1 MNKFRVLLSIG
12 SNVGDKKK
20 HIQSAISLIDKKT
33 GDVVSI
39 SKTYQTPA
47 LGFVGEDFYNCCIA
61 VNTDLSPI
69 ELLKNLIKI
78 EKDGGRLKTKVAA
91 YESRTID
98 IDILFYE
105 NQIINIPDL
114 QIPHPRLHQRAFV
127 ILPLL
132 DIAKSKVHPILK
144 TTILDLK
151 NNLTDLDSIHE
162 LEIDLKTP
170 VMDLMNSFDNIVV
183 EGNIGAG
190 KTTLSKKISIDLN
203 KNLILE
209 EFKENPFLEKFYKD
223 PKRYALNLELTFLTD
238 RCRQLNDFKNQM
250 DLFKPGV
257 VFDYDIFKSLIFA
270 GVTLS
275 EIDFKLFRDIYY
287 FMTKDLYKSNLVIYL
302 LQKTEKLLSN
312 INRRGRDYEKDISKD
327 YLDKINNAY
336 INYLKN
342 RSDLNIVF
350 IDISDLDFVE
360 NHADYLE
367 LLFRIKRKLR

>member
-1 MNKFRVLLSIG
+1 MNKNKVLLSLG
-12 SNVGDKKK
+12 SNVGDKK
-20 HIQSAISLIDKKT
+20 INLQSALNLIDKKI

-39 SKTYQTPA
+39 SKIYQTPA
-47 LGFVGEDFYNCCIA
+47 LGFVGEEFYNCCIA
-61 VNTDLSPI
+61 VNTDFQPLD
-69 ELLKNLIKI
+69 LLKTLIEI
-78 EKDGGRLKTKVAA
+78 EKTGGRLKTKVAA

-114 QIPHPRLHQRAFV
+114 QIPHPRLHHRAFV

-190 KTTLSKKISIDLN
+190 KTTLSKKFSIDLN

-312 INRRGRDYEKDISKD
+312 INSRGRDYEKDISKD

>member
-1 MNKFRVLLSIG
+1 MNKNKVLLSLG
-12 SNVGDKKK
+12 SNVGDKK
-20 HIQSAISLIDKKT
+20 INLQSALNLIDKKI

-39 SKTYQTPA
+39 SKIYQTPA
-47 LGFVGEDFYNCCIA
+47 LGFVGEEFYNCCIA
-61 VNTDLSPI
+61 VNTDFQPLD
-69 ELLKNLIKI
+69 LLKTLIEI
-78 EKDGGRLKTKVAA
+78 EKTGGRLKTKVAA

-114 QIPHPRLHQRAFV
+114 QIPHPRLHHRAFV

-170 VMDLMNSFDNIVV
+170 VMDLMNSFDNIVI

-190 KTTLSKKISIDLN
+190 KTTLSKKFSIDLN

-312 INRRGRDYEKDISKD
+312 INSRGRDYEKDISKD

>member
-12 SNVGDKKK
+12 SNLGDKKK
-20 HIQSAISLIDKKT
+20 YIQSAISLIDKKI

-61 VNTDLSPI
+61 VNTDLSPLD
-69 ELLKNLIKI
+69 LLKNLIKI
-78 EKDGGRLKTKVAA
+78 EKDGGRLRTSDKT

-105 NQIINIPDL
+105 NQVIELPEL

-127 ILPLL
+127 LLPLF

-151 NNLTDLDSIHE
+151 NNLTDLDSIQE
-162 LEIDLKTP
+162 LEVGLKMP
-170 VMDLMNSFDNIVV
+170 VMDLMNSFDNLVV
-183 EGNIGAG
+183 EGNIGVG
-190 KTTLSKKISIDLN
+190 KTTLSKKLSTDLN

-209 EFKENPFLEKFYKD
+209 EFKENPFLDKFYKD
-223 PKRYALNLELTFLTD
+223 PKRYALNLELTFLID

-275 EIDFKLFRDIYY
+275 EVDFKLFRDIYY
-287 FMTKDLYKSNLVIYL
+287 FMTKDLYKPNLVIYL

-312 INRRGRDYEKDISKD
+312 INSRGRDYEKDISKD

-342 RSDLNIVF
+342 RADLNIVF

>member
-1 MNKFRVLLSIG
+1 MNKNKVLLSLG
-12 SNVGDKKK
+12 SNVGDKK
-20 HIQSAISLIDKKT
+20 INLQSALNLIDKKI

-39 SKTYQTPA
+39 SKIYQTPA
-47 LGFVGEDFYNCCIA
+47 LGFVGEEFYNCCIA
-61 VNTDLSPI
+61 VNTDFQPLD
-69 ELLKNLIKI
+69 LLKTLIEI
-78 EKDGGRLKTKVAA
+78 EKTGGRLKTKVAA

-114 QIPHPRLHQRAFV
+114 QIPHPRLHHRAFV

-190 KTTLSKKISIDLN
+190 KTTLSKKFSIDLN

-275 EIDFKLFRDIYY
+275 EIDFKLFRNIYY

-312 INRRGRDYEKDISKD
+312 INSRGRDYEKDISKD

>member
-1 MNKFRVLLSIG
+1 MNKNKVLLSLG
-12 SNVGDKKK
+12 SNIGDKKMNL
-20 HIQSAISLIDKKT
+20 QSALSLIDKKI

-39 SKTYQTPA
+39 SKIYQTPA

>member
-170 VMDLMNSFDNIVV
+170 VMDLMNSFDNIVI

-312 INRRGRDYEKDISKD
+312 INSRGRDYEKDISKD

-360 NHADYLE
+360 NRIDYLE
-367 LLFRIKRKLR
+367 LLNRIKRKLR

>member
-1 MNKFRVLLSIG
+1 MNKNKVLLSLG
-12 SNVGDKKK
+12 SNVGDKKI

-114 QIPHPRLHQRAFV
+114 QIPHPRLHHRAFV

-170 VMDLMNSFDNIVV
+170 VMDLMNSFDNIVI

-312 INRRGRDYEKDISKD
+312 INSRGRDYEKDISKD

>member
-114 QIPHPRLHQRAFV
+114 QIPHPRLHHRAFV

-170 VMDLMNSFDNIVV
+170 VMDLMNSFDNIVI

-312 INRRGRDYEKDISKD
+312 INSRGRDYEKDISKD

>member
-1 MNKFRVLLSIG
+1 MNKNKVLLSLG
-12 SNVGDKKK
+12 SNVGDKK
-20 HIQSAISLIDKKT
+20 INLQSALNLIDKKI

-39 SKTYQTPA
+39 SKIYQTPA
-47 LGFVGEDFYNCCIA
+47 LGFVGEEFYNCCIA
-61 VNTDLSPI
+61 VNTDFQPLD
-69 ELLKNLIKI
+69 LLKTLIEI
-78 EKDGGRLKTKVAA
+78 EKTGGRLKTKVAA

-114 QIPHPRLHQRAFV
+114 QIPHPRLHHRAFV

-170 VMDLMNSFDNIVV
+170 VMDLMNSFDNIVI

-312 INRRGRDYEKDISKD
+312 INSRGRDYEKDISKD

>member
-1 MNKFRVLLSIG
+1 M
-12 SNVGDKKK
+12 
-20 HIQSAISLIDKKT
+20 
-33 GDVVSI
+33 
-39 SKTYQTPA
+39 
-47 LGFVGEDFYNCCIA
+47 
-61 VNTDLSPI
+61 
-69 ELLKNLIKI
+69 
-78 EKDGGRLKTKVAA
+78 
-91 YESRTID
+91 
-98 IDILFYE
+98 
-105 NQIINIPDL
+105 
-114 QIPHPRLHQRAFV
+114 
-127 ILPLL
+127 
-132 DIAKSKVHPILK
+132 K

-151 NNLTDLDSIHE
+151 NNLTDLDSIQE
-162 LEIDLKTP
+162 LEVGLKMP
-170 VMDLMNSFDNIVV
+170 VMDLMNSFDNLVV
-183 EGNIGAG
+183 EGNIGVG
-190 KTTLSKKISIDLN
+190 KTTLSKKLSTDLN

-209 EFKENPFLEKFYKD
+209 EFKENPFLDKFYKD
-223 PKRYALNLELTFLTD
+223 PKRYALNLELTFLID

-275 EIDFKLFRDIYY
+275 EVDFKLFRDIYY

-312 INRRGRDYEKDISKD
+312 INSRGRDYEKDISKD

-342 RSDLNIVF
+342 RADLNIVF